1 MIKLIYLL
9 KEVIEDQGDS
19 QSLTE
24 PKEAGTDDTST
35 FNLPSIQL
43 DDFIRGIKEV
53 VSNFEYEQITTQDGN
68 FLQGFQSKP
77 HSPIFKYNIHTQT
90 LEYYPSIP
98 FKDKFQKTVKMT
110 QKFIQDAIKT
120 GENIPLNK

>member
-9 KEVIEDQGDS
+9 KEIIEDQEDS
-19 QSLTE
+19 QTVTE
-24 PKEAGTDDTST
+24 PKKDNTDDTST

-53 VSNFEYEQITTQDGN
+53 ISNFEYEEITTQEGN

-77 HSPIFKYNIHTQT
+77 HSPVFKYNIRTQT
-90 LEYYPSIP
+90 LEYYPTVPI
-98 FKDKFQKTVKMT
+98 KDKFQKTIKMS
-110 QKFIQDAIKT
+110 QKFIENAIKVGKDT
-120 GENIPLNK
+120 PLNK